1 MGRRKKPIQLK
12 VKNVKFQFDQYW
24 SIKYTEISPG
34 STDQDYKVIIKS
46 RSSELARRILKNKS
60 KESNPGCKLK
70 GISINML
77 HTNSVINGLRLTVKD
92 WECIK
97 DAAFPNSVNVLFRFT
112 SLRTEK
118 QKVQLVKL
126 RKTQPKFNVNKISQ
140 NFSKEEKN
148 HMRWEGKWKP
158 WPKAERDAFKERM
171 SIGLKLNN
179 NCRFKAAKYIG
190 VSQRYFQQLLK
201 KFPEVDWVNDFPVQ
215 YYKFNES
222 DNSKRITGIRASK
235 KKLKQAYI
243 DSMTPKVIALLE
255 KGDSFNSICKSL
267 KTSKITINNCI
278 KNHEYKK

>member
-24 SIKYTEISPG
+24 SIKYTESSPG
-34 STDQDYKVIIKS
+34 STDQDYKVIVKS

-60 KESNPGCKLK
+60 KESSPSCKLK

-112 SLRTEK
+112 SLRTDK
-118 QKVQLVKL
+118 QKIQLVKL

-148 HMRWEGKWKP
+148 YMRWEGKWKP

-179 NCRFKAAKYIG
+179 NCRLKAAKYIG

-201 KFPEVDWVNDFPVQ
+201 KFPEVDWANDFPVQ
-215 YYKFNES
+215 YYKFNDS

-235 KKLKQAYI
+235 KKLQQAYI
-243 DSMTPKVIALLE
+243 DRMTPKVIALIE